1 MTHSGLEQLEE
12 PVAVHPERVPRAFRS
27 EGGRMA
33 GLESELQGPA
43 VRVHRGRVAEACYPA
58 ARTKVIDSESGLLET
73 VHFRPEHVAAAL
85 SLAERDQR
93 TALGSG
99 SERMAVHMRPEHVA
113 AALFLAETDQRAAS
127 GSGLQG
133 MTARVHPQKPAE
145 SGPLKTVGSEHVAA
159 ALSLAVTDQRAPGSG
174 TQGMA
179 AHVHP
184 Q

>member
-1 MTHSGLEQLEE
+1 MTHSGLVQLEE
-12 PVAVHPERVPRAFRS
+12 PVAVHPEKDPKAFRS

-33 GLESELQGPA
+33 GLVSELQEPA

-58 ARTKVIDSESGLLET
+58 TRTRVIDSESGLLET

-85 SLAERDQR
+85 SLVETDQRIAPSSGLQGMAVHFRPGQVAAALPLSLAERDQR
-93 TALGSG
+93 TAL
-99 SERMAVHMRPEHVA
+99 
-113 AALFLAETDQRAAS
+113 

-159 ALSLAVTDQRAPGSG
+159 A
-174 TQGMA
+174 
-179 AHVHP
+179 
-184 Q
+184 